1 MQQDF
6 IDFKRKAGIKAAD
19 PTGMI
24 FIKLPESRIELTGFP
39 WFEQDRIFRRLP
51 LQQSAILPS
60 EVDRLANCTAGGKIR
75 FRSNSRKIQLQIK
88 RGILEPGDNMSPM
101 GMGAFDLYAGSPGQ
115 EEFRGVLRAHPQ
127 EQDILTQIYS
137 SADREMQTF
146 SIYFPTYCSV
156 GSIAIGIEED
166 AVLQAPEPFTGSSN
180 GIVVYGSSIAQG
192 ASASRPGLNYIN
204 RLSRRLKRHC
214 VNLGFSGAGKGE
226 VEVAEVISQIND
238 ADLFILDFEPNTV
251 SRYAQKL
258 PDFIKVLRKT
268 HKSVPILVVSRYPFT
283 DYPINVKDIEET
295 AAVLNNMHDPKLYFA
310 DASNIFGNNP
320 GDYLADG
327 IHATDEAF
335 ACMSSFLAPI
345 IEDIFN
351 T

>member
-6 IDFKRKAGIKAAD
+6 SDFNRKTGIKAAD
-19 PTGMI
+19 PTGI
-24 FIKLPESRIELTGFP
+24 TFIELPDPRIELTGFP

-51 LQQSAILPS
+51 LQLSAILPA

-75 FRSNSRKIQLQIK
+75 FRSNSGKIQLKIQ
-88 RGILEPGDNMSPM
+88 RGALETGDNMSPM
-101 GMGAFDLYAGSPGQ
+101 GMGAFDLYVGSPGQ
-115 EEFRGVLRAHPQ
+115 EEFRGVLRAHPEQ
-127 EQDILTQIYS
+127 QDILTQLYNS
-137 SADREMQTF
+137 THQEMQTF

-156 GSIAIGIEED
+156 RSVAIGIED
-166 AVLQAPEPFTGSSN
+166 GALLQLPEPLTGNSN
-180 GIVVYGSSIAQG
+180 GIVIYGSSIAQG

-226 VEVAEVISQIND
+226 VEVAEVISQING

-258 PDFIKVLRKT
+258 PDFIKTLRKT
-268 HKSVPILVVSRYPFT
+268 HKSTPILVVSRYPFT

-295 AAVLNNMHDPKLYFA
+295 VAVLNNMNDSQLYFA
-310 DASNIFGNNP
+310 DGSNIFGNNF

-335 ACMSSFLAPI
+335 ARMCDFMAPVI
-345 IEDIFN
+345 TDIFN